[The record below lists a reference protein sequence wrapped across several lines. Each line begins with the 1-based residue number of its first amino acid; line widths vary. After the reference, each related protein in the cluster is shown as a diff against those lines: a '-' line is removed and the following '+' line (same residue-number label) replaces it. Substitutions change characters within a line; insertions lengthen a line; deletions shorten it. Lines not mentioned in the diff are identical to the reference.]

1 MAPYRNVGSCKVT
14 CGIVVVHNLES
25 PSPPLRKLMDNLDH
39 SSKYE
44 RCSAFAKQMVLTGGS
59 SMMRGAF
66 FVWMSLALEFALL
79 AEDDG
84 FDEGPREEDEEEGVA
99 SV

>member
-1 MAPYRNVGSCKVT
+1 
-14 CGIVVVHNLES
+14 
-25 PSPPLRKLMDNLDH
+25 
-39 SSKYE
+39 
-44 RCSAFAKQMVLTGGS
+44 
-59 SMMRGAF
+59 MMRGAF